1 MFRQETFF
9 PRAGN
14 VIGLSDRNRRTNSS
28 AAGQRNLQKI
38 QNATDVCLVI
48 FTKIFVFDTERVDPD
63 PSEKSFPEFFLLL
76 ALLKTLFNQFSVELR
91 FALDSFASLY
101 FPETSL
107 MCARFR
113 QRLPELVT
121 PDDVHKLE
129 TRKTISQKIEI
140 SCSCVAERAGFA

>member
-1 MFRQETFF
+1 MFRQKAFF
-9 PRAGN
+9 PGTGN
-14 VIGLSDRNRRTNSS
+14 VVGLSDRDRRTNSS
-28 AAGQRNLQKI
+28 TARQRNLQKI

-48 FTKIFVFDTERVDPD
+48 FAKVFVFDTERIDPD
-63 PSEKSFPEFFLLL
+63 PSEKSLPELFLLL
-76 ALLKTLFNQFSVELR
+76 TLLETLFNQFSVELR
-91 FALDSFASLY
+91 LGLDSFAFLY

-129 TRKTISQKIEI
+129 TRKSIS
-140 SCSCVAERAGFA
+140 